1 MFVFA
6 TLFSQVIILNMLIA
20 IMGDTFDR
28 VQENAQVYELKLKF
42 SFIKD
47 YSFLI
52 PNEEDPPKHMFIAK
66 PKNMEET
73 TEDLWYGKIYAIR
86 KTIEQY

>member
-28 VQENAQVYELKLKF
+28 VQENAQVYKLKLKF
-42 SFIKD
+42 DFIKD

-52 PNEEDPPKHMFIAK
+52 PKAKNPPKFMFIAK
-66 PKNMEET
+66 PKSLEET
-73 TEDLWYGKIYAIR
+73 TEDLWNGKVHAIR
-86 KTIEQY
+86 KTIEKY